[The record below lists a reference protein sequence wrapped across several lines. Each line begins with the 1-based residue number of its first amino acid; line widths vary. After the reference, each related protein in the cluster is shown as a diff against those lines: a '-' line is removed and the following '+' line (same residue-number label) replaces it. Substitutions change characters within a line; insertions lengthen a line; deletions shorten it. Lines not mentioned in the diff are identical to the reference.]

1 MYWRCVELFIGL
13 RYLRAKRRSRFVSF
27 ISLIS
32 IAGIALGIMALIV
45 ITSVMN
51 GFQAEI
57 RTRILGTTAHIKVA
71 GDHGPLGEWRSVLE
85 QIKTLPGIIHTAPY
99 IDSEAMIIQREF
111 VSAALVQGVIPSFET
126 GVSHLGD
133 KMMEGEITNLKS
145 GEYRIILGIDLARN
159 LNAQLGDKIVLVNPQ
174 AMLTPIG
181 LVPRVKKFTVAG
193 IFRVG
198 MYEYDSAL
206 ALIHLD
212 DSAKFN
218 RFQTRISGLRV
229 AVDKV
234 FNAPQIRR
242 NLQAQLP
249 QHKVTDWTE
258 ENVNFFHA
266 LKVEKVVM
274 FVILTLII
282 LVAVF
287 NVVSNL
293 VMMVT
298 EKQGDI
304 AILRTLGLSPLSI
317 MVIFMI
323 QGLMVGFIGS
333 LLGLLSG
340 VLIALNIDILV
351 PLIEYLSGIKFFSED
366 IYYINYVPSLMYWDD
381 VIDIGIVAFVLT
393 IIATLYP
400 AFNAAKTKPAQ
411 VLRYDW

>member
-71 GDHGPLGEWRSVLE
+71 GDHGRLGEWRSVLE
-85 QIKTLPGIIHTAPY
+85 QIKTFPGVIHVAPY

-133 KMMEGEITNLKS
+133 KMLEGEITNLKS
-145 GEYRIILGIDLARN
+145 GAYRIILGIDLARN

-218 RFQTRISGLRV
+218 RFQNQISGLRI
-229 AVDKV
+229 AVDEV
-234 FNAPQIRR
+234 FIAPQMSRH
-242 NLQAQLP
+242 LQARLP
-249 QHKVTDWTE
+249 HNKITDWTE

-333 LLGLLSG
+333 ILGLLSG
-340 VLIALNIDILV
+340 VLIALNIDVLV
-351 PLIEYLSGIKFFSED
+351 PVIEYVSGIKFFSED
-366 IYYINYVPSLMYWDD
+366 IYYINYVPSLMYWED

-393 IIATLYP
+393 IVATLYP